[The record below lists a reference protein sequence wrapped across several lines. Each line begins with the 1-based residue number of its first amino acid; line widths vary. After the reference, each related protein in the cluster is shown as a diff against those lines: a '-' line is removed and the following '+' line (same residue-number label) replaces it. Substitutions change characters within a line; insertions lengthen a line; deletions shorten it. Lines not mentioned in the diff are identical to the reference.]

1 MPGTTV
7 TAHMYRMFYLVSV
20 RKVVLVVK
28 KKTSAFCNEAIGTWP
43 SWN

>member
-1 MPGTTV
+1 MPGTTL
-7 TAHMYRMFYLVSV
+7 TAHMYMMFYLVSV

-28 KKTSAFCNEAIGTWP
+28 KKCAFYNEAISTWP